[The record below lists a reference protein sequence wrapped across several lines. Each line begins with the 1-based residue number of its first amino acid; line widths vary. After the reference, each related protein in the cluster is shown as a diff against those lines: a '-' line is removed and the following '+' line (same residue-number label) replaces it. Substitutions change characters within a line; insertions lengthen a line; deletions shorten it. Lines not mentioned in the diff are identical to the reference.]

1 MTTSSVAPYAPVV
14 LKLLQNPLFSDDAAA
29 WNLLLTYLT
38 PVQEYFARTGL
49 EVRVH
54 EEDGFAYLHQ
64 PAIED
69 EQGQLIVLP
78 RLTRRDRLTYHT
90 TLLCVILREWLDQ
103 FESTHLDAGKCTI
116 TDDQLR
122 EQLVPFLPGR
132 TNERAMLR
140 RMDSAIERLVEL
152 GFLKRMPGTEKP
164 VYFEV
169 RRILKAKI
177 DAEKLA
183 EIKEKLVNH
192 GSTDDESES
201 SIGEG
206 PRQQRRRVGWVS
218 STAARGL

>member
-1 MTTSSVAPYAPVV
+1 MTTSAIAPYAPVV
-14 LKLLQNPLFSDDAAA
+14 LKLLQNPLFSDEAAA

-38 PVQEYFARTGL
+38 PVQEYFARIGL
-49 EVRVH
+49 EVRVY

-69 EQGQLIVLP
+69 EEGQPVVLP

-116 TDDQLR
+116 TEDQLR
-122 EQLVPFLPGR
+122 EQLTPFLPAR
-132 TNERAMLR
+132 TDERALQR
-140 RMDSAIERLVEL
+140 RMDSAIERLIEL
-152 GFLKRMPGTEKP
+152 GFLKRMPNTEKP
-164 VYFEV
+164 AYYEV

-183 EIKEKLVNH
+183 EIKEKLAH
-192 GSTDDESES
+192 YGTTESES
-201 SIGEG
+201 E
-206 PRQQRRRVGWVS
+206 
-218 STAARGL
+218 A

>member
-1 MTTSSVAPYAPVV
+1 MTTSAVSPYAPVV
-14 LKLLQNPLFSDDAAA
+14 LKLLQNPLFSDESAA
-29 WNLLLTYLT
+29 WNLLLTHLT
-38 PVQEYFARTGL
+38 PVQEYFARIGL
-49 EVRVH
+49 EVRIH

-69 EQGQLIVLP
+69 EEGQSIVLP

-122 EQLVPFLPGR
+122 EQLRPFLPAR
-132 TNERAMLR
+132 TDERALLR
-140 RMDSAIERLVEL
+140 RMDSAIERLIEL
-152 GFLKRMPGTEKP
+152 GFLKHMPNTEKP
-164 VYFEV
+164 AYYEV

-183 EIKEKLVNH
+183 EIKEKLANY
-192 GSTDDESES
+192 GTAESESES
-201 SIGEG
+201 S
-206 PRQQRRRVGWVS
+206 P
-218 STAARGL
+218 GL